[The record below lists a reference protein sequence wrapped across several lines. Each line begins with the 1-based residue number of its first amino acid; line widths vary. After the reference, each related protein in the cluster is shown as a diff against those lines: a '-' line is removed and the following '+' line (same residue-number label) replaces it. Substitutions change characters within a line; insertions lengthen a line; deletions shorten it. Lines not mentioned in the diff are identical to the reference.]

1 MEYVNTYDMI
11 EEVMRAVGSDAVELF
26 FTKDRSYEKKYQ
38 AVHTV
43 QLDLEMD
50 CVDLCK
56 IGTINPITV
65 HVEGDVY
72 AKTVSQPYMVGKR
85 VKHVAIDYELY
96 TKAKKGA

>member
-1 MEYVNTYDMI
+1 MEYVDVYDMI
-11 EEVMRAVGSDAVELF
+11 EEIMRMVGADAVELYYS
-26 FTKDRSYEKKYQ
+26 KDRRYEKEFQ

-50 CVDLCK
+50 CVDLRK

-96 TKAKKGA
+96 TKEKKGA